1 MVGVRGS
8 EELSPRAR
16 LLCSSARCCWLRGA
30 GAAAHKVESPVRH
43 FAGVA
48 VSPYKMAASTSM
60 QQPQAGPRAAVP
72 GQRLLFAS
80 DDFFIQGIVA
90 APRTQLS
97 CAPTRSLTDEI
108 LRGRRHDVIVV
119 AAERVSRC
127 VSRSGQRH
135 QQPWRRCGAC
145 CWRAAEHDSGSLG
158 GSRAQVLCAWCK
170 RSTRRATWC
179 VTVSAV
185 CSLLASGAGCRDV
198 RFFKEIGPYGRR
210 KATP

>member
-1 MVGVRGS
+1 MWSWGRGS
-8 EELSPRAR
+8 QGRISSSSFSRCLS
-16 LLCSSARCCWLRGA
+16 
-30 GAAAHKVESPVRH
+30 
-43 FAGVA
+43 FAVQN
-48 VSPYKMAASTSM
+48 AASTSM

-108 LRGRRHDVIVV
+108 LRGRRHDAMVV

-135 QQPWRRCGAC
+135 QQPWRRCGARW
-145 CWRAAEHDSGSLG
+145 WRAAEHDSGWLG
-158 GSRAQVLCAWCK
+158 GSRAHVLRAWCK

-179 VTVSAV
+179 VCACAL
-185 CSLLASGAGCRDV
+185 CSVLASGCRDV
-198 RFFKEIGPYGRR
+198 RFFKESALMGVKRPP
-210 KATP
+210 TP